1 MNDLIGFNRFSIKMY
16 KIIVFS
22 LLFFTNNIFAASV
35 AVPTITNSISA
46 GTTFKFTVTLSGK
59 LLTGYKV
66 KIDLN
71 NGKGLVAMTC
81 SVMTCILSSNTLPKD
96 INSVPYKVGVYDSK
110 GVLQGITMDGTLV
123 ISTVVNSAY
132 TKISNSGA
140 ELPDTAKL
148 GSGAN
153 DWACTKDNKTDL
165 IWEVKTLKGGL
176 RNMDNVYTNYFLDEI
191 GYGTSNNADVFV
203 SAVNQQTLCG
213 KSDWRL
219 PVFSE
224 LKTLVF
230 CSDGKYAAD
239 GSCQNKTDVTHPTIN
254 TTYFP
259 NTQSDW
265 YWSSSPV
272 IRLSSLARFIDFY
285 GGGSNG
291 SGKDFNNFVRLVR

>member
-1 MNDLIGFNRFSIKMY
+1 MY
-16 KIIVFS
+16 KILFFS
-22 LLFFTNNIFAASV
+22 LLLLANNIFAATASV
-35 AVPTITNSISA
+35 AIPTITNSVSA

-81 SVMTCILSSNTLPKD
+81 SGMTCTLSSNTLPKD

-123 ISTVVNSAY
+123 ISSVVNSAY

-239 GSCQNKTDVTHPTIN
+239 GSCTYWKEVTKPTIN
-254 TTYFP
+254 SVYFP

-265 YWSSSPV
+265 YWSSSPFANYSSV
-272 IRLSSLARFIDFY
+272 AWLVNFDFGYSSNLSKSHNF
-285 GGGSNG
+285 
-291 SGKDFNNFVRLVR
+291 FVRLVR

>member
-1 MNDLIGFNRFSIKMY
+1 MY
-16 KIIVFS
+16 KILFFS
-22 LLFFTNNIFAASV
+22 LLLFANNIFAASV

-66 KIDLN
+66 KIDLK

-81 SVMTCILSSNTLPKD
+81 SGMTCTLSSNTLPKD
-96 INSVPYKVGVYDSK
+96 VNSVPYKVGIYDSK

-123 ISTVVNSAY
+123 ISSVANSAY

-176 RNMDNVYTNYFLDEI
+176 RNMDNEYTNYFLDEI

-213 KSDWRL
+213 KSDWHL
-219 PVFSE
+219 PVKSE

-230 CSDGKYAAD
+230 CSDGKYDAD
-239 GSCQNKTDVTHPTIN
+239 GSCTYWKEVTKPTIN
-254 TTYFP
+254 TVYFP
-259 NTQSDW
+259 NTKDEW
-265 YWSSSPV
+265 YWSSSPYAY
-272 IRLSSLARFIDFY
+272 SSSYAWGVYFGY
-285 GGGSNG
+285 GGSGSDDK
-291 SGKDFNNFVRLVR
+291 SDVNFIRLVR